1 MAKLMKLSTF
11 AKTYFAEGEAPTK
24 ATLRK
29 LIDSGDIAGAR
40 IGAIYYVDIQKLEST
55 GNSLVDRVLLA
66 S

>member
-1 MAKLMKLSTF
+1 MAKLMKLSSF
-11 AKTYFAEGEAPTK
+11 ARSYFAEGEAPTM

-29 LIDSGDIAGAR
+29 LVDSGELAGTR
-40 IGAIYYVDIQKLEST
+40 IGSVYYVDIHKFEST